1 MRVVFLQD
9 VADVASAGEVKEV
22 ADGYGRNFL
31 IPKKLAM
38 LASPAALKGM
48 EAQRQA
54 DAQRQ
59 ASSEAQA
66 EAIAER
72 LAGITVALKARVGS
86 QGRLYGSVTAAGI
99 AQEIQRLT
107 GQEVDRRRIEL
118 EEPLRQLG
126 SYEITIRLS
135 REVTQKIRVVVEEE
149 EEAE

>member
-31 IPKKLAM
+31 IPKKLAVV
-38 LASPAALKGM
+38 ASPAALKGM
-48 EAQRQA
+48 EAQRQV
-54 DAQRQ
+54 DARRQ

-72 LAGITVALKARVGS
+72 LEGLSIALKARVGS
-86 QGRLYGSVTAAGI
+86 QGRLYGSVTAADI
-99 AQEIQRLT
+99 AQEIQRVT
-107 GQEVDRRRIEL
+107 RQEVDRRKIEL

-135 REVTQKIRVVVEEE
+135 RDVTPKIRVVVEEE